1 MKGFGPKTPII
12 RNCIMHRLFLGPSLT
27 KEVVVTQHFAM
38 IGSENGQAVFET
50 TGILDEVTD
59 LVVYEID
66 HAVISSVRTAHVVSV
81 KANFPGIEVKTP
93 RPFWSHQI
101 RVPNQP
107 MVGSGKS
114 RWE

>member
-1 MKGFGPKTPII
+1 MKGFGPRTPII

-59 LVVYEID
+59 LVID

-81 KANFPGIEVKTP
+81 KANFPGIEVKTLLEP
-93 RPFWSHQI
+93 SNPGTQS
-101 RVPNQP
+101 P

-114 RWE
+114 RWK

>member
-1 MKGFGPKTPII
+1 M
-12 RNCIMHRLFLGPSLT
+12 
-27 KEVVVTQHFAM
+27 VTQHFAM

-81 KANFPGIEVKTP
+81 KANFPGIEVKTLLEP
-93 RPFWSHQI
+93 SNSGTPS
-101 RVPNQP
+101 P

-114 RWE
+114 RWK